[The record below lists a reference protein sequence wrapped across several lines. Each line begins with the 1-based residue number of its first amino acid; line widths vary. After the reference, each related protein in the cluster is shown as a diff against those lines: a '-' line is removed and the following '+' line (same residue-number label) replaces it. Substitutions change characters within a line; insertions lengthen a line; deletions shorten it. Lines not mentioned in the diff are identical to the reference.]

1 MVYKHKK
8 LTNSFVFKCVAT
20 KSACASINN
29 GEPFKL
35 SERRKSIPSSA
46 ASSLYLCVRREKSE
60 RGVREKWE
68 RGKRER
74 SGREKWEREVGE
86 RSGREKWER
95 GKREERR
102 EVMSGKRREEREKK
116 EKKDTT
122 TNNKQTNTYSTS
134 ISNNVSIWSDVKAI
148 GTAKTCLWPCFAEK
162 KVKNDIIIKKK

>member
-60 RGVREKWE
+60 REVRERKEREVREK
-68 RGKRER
+68 R
-74 SGREKWEREVGE
+74 EREVGE
-86 RSGREKWER
+86 RSGRE
-95 GKREERR
+95 
-102 EVMSGKRREEREKK
+102 VREEREKRE
-116 EKKDTT
+116 EK
-122 TNNKQTNTYSTS
+122 
-134 ISNNVSIWSDVKAI
+134 
-148 GTAKTCLWPCFAEK
+148 
-162 KVKNDIIIKKK
+162 